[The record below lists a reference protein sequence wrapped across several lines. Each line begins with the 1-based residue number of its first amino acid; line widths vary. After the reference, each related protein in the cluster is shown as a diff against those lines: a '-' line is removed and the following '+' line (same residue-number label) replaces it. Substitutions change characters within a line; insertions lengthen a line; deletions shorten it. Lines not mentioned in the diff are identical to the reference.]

1 MKHQCLPCPVGT
13 YQPSTGLNFCY
24 ACPVS
29 TSTDF
34 VGSTNQ
40 SDCKSK
46 MLQCGSLRFS
56 WNYSFHQIF
65 EMAKFIKCL
74 KGNWFLTDQKC
85 GGQIGKLQGYIES
98 PNFPGNYPNSIQCT
112 WKIKPGKKRRILVII
127 PEIFLPKEDQCGDKL
142 VMRKSSEFLVLKND
156 LNEIYLEL
164 SEHKSF
170 DL

>member
-1 MKHQCLPCPVGT
+1 MYITVTCAAGNFFDVLRHQCRPCPVGT
-13 YQPSTGLNFCY
+13 YQPTAGLNFCY

-46 MLQCGSLRFS
+46 
-56 WNYSFHQIF
+56 
-65 EMAKFIKCL
+65 IKGVTFKWADKIWTKVYMKYLILCMNQKVL
-74 KGNWFLTDQKC
+74 MVFTDQKC
-85 GGQIGKLQGYIES
+85 GGHIGKLQGYIES
-98 PNFPGNYPNSIQCT
+98 PNFPGDYPNSIQCT

-142 VMRKSSEFLVLKND
+142 VLRKSSECW
-156 LNEIYLEL
+156 
-164 SEHKSF
+164 
-170 DL
+170 